1 MCGIVGAFPLNKV
14 DLEIDPKLRRQLTL
28 FLHNEILF
36 ETIARGKDS
45 TGVSISYGLPDEDLE
60 EDVEKFWMVLKQPV
74 DTIEFFLN
82 DGESNKYHGQDD
94 EANIESMMDVAS
106 LIQRPMNH
114 IIGHTRAKTVGS
126 EFNPL
131 NNHPIIVNDIIGIHN
146 GGCKNYKTIYE
157 KHKEMTPMGEVDSEA
172 IIQLI
177 AENAAGRALD
187 ESDIKFVTE
196 RIVGPRAVIA
206 YNRNHPEKV
215 IYFHDKDR
223 PLELA
228 YIEEL
233 GLAIICSERKFF
245 NRAMHVYSRSRLT
258 LKRDLPALT
267 VQWRHVP
274 IDKGGVID
282 VADAFEGDWEADDLF
297 PLIECADV
305 LDEYDTDSHTHT
317 NYGKHSYVNN
327 QARVNNQNT
336 APTTPIKKKVPTA
349 DVTDVT
355 KYGYD
360 KDNTTHQQGPVEIQ
374 SITASAIIDD
384 DSDED
389 LNISDVY
396 ADDDLLKKGIEYVM
410 SAEGRADDSLLLNR
424 HEKDYK
430 SLLAKSL
437 KEEDAAEIVQQLY
450 PDIFGEGYC
459 RGFKAG
465 VEEES
470 GLQEED
476 TLMELSDRVQE
487 LERESITLER
497 KLKEERQ
504 KQRKAAAFIANM
516 KAWILG
522 AIITKDLARVEGGG
536 ESGYPAELVFDD
548 DIEQFLGTAKGFHKA
563 NPEMVR
569 DLFTDRDLNTISDG
583 MVGLSNKVKTEA
595 ASDSPNQ
602 FAAAL
607 AKSLR
612 EA

>member
-45 TGVSISYGLPDEDLE
+45 TGVSISYGLPDDDPEAS
-60 EDVEKFWMVLKQPV
+60 VEKFWMVLKQPV

-82 DGESNKYHGQDD
+82 DGESSKYHGQDE

-146 GGCKNYKTIYE
+146 GGCKNYKKIYE

-206 YNRNHPEKV
+206 YNRDHPEKV

-258 LKRDLPALT
+258 LKRDLPALS
-267 VQWRHVP
+267 VQWRNVP

-282 VADAFEGDWEADDLF
+282 VTDAFEGEWEANDLF
-297 PLIECADV
+297 PLVDCADV
-305 LDEYDTDSHTHT
+305 LPEYEENPPYVYTQRGSNT
-317 NYGKHSYVNN
+317 NTSGYNN
-327 QARVNNQNT
+327 HVTQN
-336 APTTPIKKKVPTA
+336 ANSSLTTPTKKKVPTA
-349 DVTDVT
+349 EVTDVT

-360 KDNTTHQQGPVEIQ
+360 KDTVVQQGPGEIQ
-374 SITASAIIDD
+374 SITASVVMDD
-384 DSDED
+384 DEDEDD
-389 LNISDVY
+389 LNIIDAY
-396 ADDDLLKKGIEYVM
+396 EDEDLLKKGIEYVM
-410 SAEGRADDSLLLNR
+410 SAEGRADESLLLNR

-430 SLLAKSL
+430 SLLAKPL

-476 TLMELSDRVQE
+476 TVIELSDRVQE
-487 LERESITLER
+487 LERENITVSR
-497 KLKEERQ
+497 KLEEERQ
-504 KQRKAAAFIANM
+504 RQRKAAAFIANM
-516 KAWILG
+516 KAFILG
-522 AIITKDLARVEGGG
+522 AILTNDLARVEGEGANA
-536 ESGYPAELVFDD
+536 SLVFDD
-548 DIEQFLGTAKGFHKA
+548 DLEQFLGTAKGFHKA

-569 DLFTDRDLNTISDG
+569 ELFTERDLATISDG
-583 MVGLSNKVKTEA
+583 MVGLSNKVKAEA
-595 ASDSPNQ
+595 THEYPND

-607 AKSLR
+607 AKGLR